1 MNSTTSTTRQP
12 GLQACRFSMIEV
24 VLGLGLIAFGLISIA
39 ALFPVG
45 LRANQAAIGETYAAE
60 HADQFVHLLKARM
73 TAADDGS
80 SGGNEVNWATYALA
94 LPEIKPAGSEPTS
107 WETWLYQGVITYSVG
122 GTQKQFYRIRQ
133 EGVDKK
139 IALENVKEQETSEA
153 TQEDVEK
160 VRVTPFDPQF
170 VAVCRVWR
178 TPVTIA
184 HYELGTW
191 QEITFTPDQ
200 AIGLNVEI
208 SWPADK
214 PYASRQ
220 KSLYQLEVYRPEL

>member
-1 MNSTTSTTRQP
+1 MNSGTMKTNQFRH
-12 GLQACRFSMIEV
+12 RHFSMVEV

-60 HADQFVHLLKARM
+60 HADQFLHLLKAKIVSPE
-73 TAADDGS
+73 DDQA
-80 SGGNEVNWATYALA
+80 NWTTYAAA
-94 LPEIKPAGSEPTS
+94 LPTTKPTSSEPTAES
-107 WETWLYQGVITYSVG
+107 DWSTWLIQGMSTYMVAGS
-122 GTQKQFYRIRQ
+122 QKQFYRIRQ
-133 EGVDKK
+133 QGLD
-139 IALENVKEQETSEA
+139 END
-153 TQEDVEK
+153 TQ
-160 VRVTPFDPQF
+160 FQ
-170 VAVCRVWR
+170 AVCRVWR
-178 TPVTIA
+178 TPVTVA
-184 HYELGTW
+184 HYDGGIWGEL
-191 QEITFTPDQ
+191 TFTSDQ

>member
-1 MNSTTSTTRQP
+1 MDADTMKTSQSQHRH
-12 GLQACRFSMIEV
+12 FSMIEV

-60 HADQFVHLLKARM
+60 HADQFLHLLKAKIV
-73 TAADDGS
+73 APDD
-80 SGGNEVNWATYALA
+80 NQANWTTYAVA
-94 LPEIKPAGSEPTS
+94 LPTSKPTTSEPTATG
-107 WETWLYQGVITYSVG
+107 WADWLIQGLSTYAVG

-133 EGVDKK
+133 QGLD
-139 IALENVKEQETSEA
+139 AND
-153 TQEDVEK
+153 TQ
-160 VRVTPFDPQF
+160 FQ
-170 VAVCRVWR
+170 AVCRVWR
-178 TPVTIA
+178 TPVTVA
-184 HYELGTW
+184 HYESGIWT
-191 QEITFTPDQ
+191 EIVFTADQ

>member
-1 MNSTTSTTRQP
+1 MNSTSSQP
-12 GLQACRFSMIEV
+12 GTKAWRFSMIEV

-60 HADQFVHLLKARM
+60 HADQFLHLLKARM
-73 TAADDGS
+73 TAPDENTPNS
-80 SGGNEVNWATYALA
+80 NEVSWNTYVLV
-94 LPEIKPAGSEPTS
+94 LPESKPADGEPTE
-107 WETWLYQGVITYSVG
+107 WATWLYQGVVTYSVAG
-122 GTQKQFYRIRQ
+122 SQRQFYQIRQ
-133 EGVDKK
+133 EGIDKQIAIENAKDDEEANK
-139 IALENVKEQETSEA
+139 IRAAS
-153 TQEDVEK
+153 
-160 VRVTPFDPQF
+160 FDPEF

-184 HYELGTW
+184 HYELDKWT
-191 QEITFTPDQ
+191 EITFPADQ
-200 AIGLNVEI
+200 AVGLNVEI
-208 SWPADK
+208 SWPASK

>member
-1 MNSTTSTTRQP
+1 MNPKTSTTRQP

-60 HADQFVHLLKARM
+60 HADQFLHLLKSRM
-73 TAADDGS
+73 TASEDSQA
-80 SGGNEVNWATYALA
+80 NWSTCALA
-94 LPEIKPAGSEPTS
+94 LPETKPSDSEPTS
-107 WETWLYQGVITYSVG
+107 WDSWLQQGMVTYSVA
-122 GTQKQFYRIRQ
+122 GTQNQFYRIRQ
-133 EGVDKK
+133 EGLDKEIAVDNAEEKY
-139 IALENVKEQETSEA
+139 ADDEAEQA
-153 TQEDVEK
+153 KQVAAIMAAAY
-160 VRVTPFDPQF
+160 DPQF
-170 VAVCRVWR
+170 QAVCRVWR

-184 HYELGTW
+184 HYESGTW
-191 QEITFTPDQ
+191 QEITFTTDQ

-220 KSLYQLEVYRPEL
+220 KSLYQLEVHRPEL